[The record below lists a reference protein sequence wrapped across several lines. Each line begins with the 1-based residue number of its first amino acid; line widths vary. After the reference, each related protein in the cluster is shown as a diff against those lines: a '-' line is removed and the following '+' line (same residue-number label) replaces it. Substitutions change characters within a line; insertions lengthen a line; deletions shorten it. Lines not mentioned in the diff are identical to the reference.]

1 MYYMAYFRDKI
12 PEIFLACSEDL
23 LHWEDMYQGK
33 SVFNLNGSKQIVRDP
48 FLLRDKDNVWH
59 IFYTNNWYSDTIGH
73 CTSED
78 LQNFTKQEDI
88 RLFDDTTKDVYNCW
102 APELFWNEEEKTYCM
117 IWSTS
122 FRSQN
127 SEHEDSNRIW
137 CAKSQDLYHFSEPEI
152 FFDPGYPVIDA
163 SVLKK
168 DNIYYMAFKDER
180 LFNAVGSPYS
190 ALRTATSENAYGTYE
205 NISPIL
211 TEWRSEGPMLLYE
224 DGEYYIFYDSFGTGK
239 YGAIKSKDFIHWENI
254 SSKITI
260 PEGCRHMSIYK
271 A

>member
-1 MYYMAYFRDKI
+1 
-12 PEIFLACSEDL
+12 
-23 LHWEDMYQGK
+23 
-33 SVFNLNGSKQIVRDP
+33 
-48 FLLRDKDNVWH
+48 
-59 IFYTNNWYSDTIGH
+59 
-73 CTSED
+73 
-78 LQNFTKQEDI
+78 
-88 RLFDDTTKDVYNCW
+88 
-102 APELFWNEEEKTYCM
+102 M

-168 DNIYYMAFKDER
+168 DDIYYMAFKDER

-211 TEWRSEGPMLLYE
+211 TEWRSEGPMLLFE

-260 PEGCRHMSIYK
+260 PEGCRHMSIFK